1 MRSLLLFVFGYRP
14 VEFLIRRHFMKHIG
28 RDCVRQNAGFPENGP
43 HSAERS
49 YTIETPSNRY
59 SKPNG

>member
-1 MRSLLLFVFGYRP
+1 
-14 VEFLIRRHFMKHIG
+14 MKHIG